1 MKLSFIIPC
10 YNEVKTIQ
18 RAIEEV
24 RGLQIEKE
32 IIIIDN
38 CSTDGTREVLK
49 DMESSDLR
57 IVYQDRNY
65 GFGRSIQVGSSLA
78 NAEFIYIQFSDLEY
92 ELNKCYEMLR
102 IAIRDN
108 LDAVFGSRLRSIRKK
123 ESFYSIIKE
132 KPAFIA
138 TFITT
143 FLINKWYGYNLTDI
157 IGSKLYRTTSLKKI
171 IPKTNGQG
179 FDFELVSIMCKR
191 NFRINEIEVGYSPR
205 KNPGDKKIKPYHML
219 NALWAM
225 LKVRLFC

>member
-1 MKLSFIIPC
+1 VKLSFIIPC

-157 IGSKLYRTTSLKKI
+157 IGSKLYRTTSLKKV

-191 NFRINEIEVGYSPR
+191 KFRIKEIEVGYTPR
-205 KNPGDKKIKPYHML
+205 ENPGDKKIKPYHMI

-225 LKVRLFC
+225 LKVRFLY

>member
-157 IGSKLYRTTSLKKI
+157 IGSKLYRTTSLKKV

-191 NFRINEIEVGYSPR
+191 KFRIKEIEVGYTPR
-205 KNPGDKKIKPYHML
+205 ENPGDKKIKPYHMI

-225 LKVRLFC
+225 LKVRFLY